1 MHASVT
7 MTPPPRPT
15 AQHEDARRLM
25 TKYLHETT
33 YRLRDTL
40 NNDPPAAP
48 TAPLETIDPLP
59 SDPQ

>member
-1 MHASVT
+1 
-7 MTPPPRPT
+7 
-15 AQHEDARRLM
+15 M